1 MMPSLSQQ
9 AAHWIKNVQFSDFP
23 EEVIEDT
30 KLRVLD
36 YIGLI
41 LAAASMPIG
50 KTFRDGVLEVE
61 ALGNA
66 QGHGATILGFGDV
79 TSPLWATIANGGMS
93 HALDYDDTH
102 NETVNHI
109 TGPVA
114 STALSL
120 GESLG
125 ISGKEFITTVA
136 AGNELSCRI
145 GTCSPTTLL
154 AIGWHPTSII
164 GTLAA
169 GQVAGRL
176 LGLSE
181 EHLKDTMGLTGS
193 QAAGLMEHLQD
204 GTLVKSMHP
213 GWNAHSGMVA
223 AYLAKNGLTGP
234 ATVLEGR
241 NGVFR
246 KHVQKENY
254 EFTFDRMM
262 KDIGKEWE
270 ILNASFKPY
279 PCMHVIHPFLDALL
293 YFCNEEGLRADGVK
307 KITCLVA
314 DYQVPIC
321 LEPAEEKKRPRTD
334 YHARFSL
341 QYSLGAALYFGR
353 LGVKACEDKYINDPD
368 ILEQVD
374 KVTYEIDK
382 NAPSSHRFK
391 GWVKIETTDGRELE
405 KIVDHNWGS
414 KENPM
419 EPADIEQKFRENAL
433 LMLPETQVA
442 EIIEKVHQLDKLENI
457 RELIQPCVVQK

>member
-1 MMPSLSQQ
+1 MPTLSEQ
-9 AAHWIKNVQFSDFP
+9 AARWIKSVQYADFP
-23 EEVIEDT
+23 DEVMADA

-41 LAAASMPIG
+41 LATASMPVG
-50 KTFRDGVLEVE
+50 KTFRDGVLEIE
-61 ALGNA
+61 DLGNTR
-66 QGHGATILGFGDV
+66 GEGATILGFGDT

-114 STALSL
+114 SAALSL
-120 GESLG
+120 GEKFD
-125 ISGKEFITTVA
+125 IDGKEFLTTVA

-145 GTCSPTTLL
+145 GLCAPAPLLTL
-154 AIGWHPTSII
+154 GWHPTSVI

-193 QAAGLMEHLQD
+193 QAAGLMEHFQD

-234 ATVLEGR
+234 ATILEGR
-241 NGVFR
+241 NGIFR
-246 KHVQKENY
+246 THVQKEGT
-254 EFTFDRMM
+254 EFTFERMM

-270 ILNASFKPY
+270 ILNASYKPY
-279 PCMHVIHPFLDALL
+279 PCAHIIHPFLDALL
-293 YFCNEEGLRADGVK
+293 YLYREEGIRADNVK
-307 KITCLVA
+307 TITCMVA
-314 DYQVPIC
+314 DYLVPIS
-321 LEPAEEKKRPRTD
+321 LEPADEKTRPRTD
-334 YHARFSL
+334 YHGRFSL

-353 LGVKACEDKYINDPD
+353 LGVEACSEENIIDPD
-368 ILEQVD
+368 ILAQVD
-374 KVTYEIDK
+374 KVTYEIDE
-382 NAPSSHRFK
+382 NAPSTRQFK

-419 EPADIEQKFRENAL
+419 TPTDIQQKFKENAVL
-433 LMLPETQVA
+433 FLPESKA
-442 EIIEKVHQLDKLENI
+442 DAIIEIVDKLEQLASI
-457 RELIQPCVVQK
+457 RELIKLCVV

>member
-1 MMPSLSQQ
+1 MPTLSEQ
-9 AAHWIKNVQFSDFP
+9 AASWIKNVQYADLP
-23 EEVIEDT
+23 AEVIEDT
-30 KLRVLD
+30 KFRVLD

-61 ALGNA
+61 GLGNTR
-66 QGHGATILGFGDV
+66 GNGATIIGFGDT
-79 TSPLWATIANGGMS
+79 TSPLWAAIANGGMS

-125 ISGKEFITTVA
+125 ISGKEFLTTIA

-154 AIGWHPTSII
+154 AIGWHPTSVI

-193 QAAGLMEHLQD
+193 QAGGLMEHFQD

-213 GWNAHSGMVA
+213 GWNAHSGIVA

-234 ATVLEGR
+234 ATILEGR
-241 NGVFR
+241 NGIFR
-246 KHVQKENY
+246 THVQKEGY

-262 KDIGKEWE
+262 KDIGQEWE
-270 ILNASFKPY
+270 ILNASYKPY
-279 PCMHVIHPFLDALL
+279 PCAHIIHPFLDALL
-293 YFCNEEGLRADGVK
+293 YFYNEEGLRADDVK
-307 KITCLVA
+307 EIKCLVA
-314 DYQVPIC
+314 DYLVPIS
-321 LEPAEEKKRPRTD
+321 LEPADEKKRPRTD
-334 YHARFSL
+334 YHGRFSL

-353 LGVKACEDKYINDPD
+353 LGVEACEDKYIKNPD
-368 ILEQVD
+368 ILAQVD

-382 NAPSSHRFK
+382 NAPSTRQFK
-391 GWVKIETTDGRELE
+391 GWIKIETSDGRKLE

-419 EPADIEQKFRENAL
+419 TPADIERKFRENAL
-433 LMLPETQVA
+433 LMLPENQVA
-442 EIIEKVHQLDKLENI
+442 EIIEKVHGLEKLKNI
-457 RELIQPCVVQK
+457 RELIPLCVVKK

>member
-9 AAHWIKNVQFSDFP
+9 AAHWIKNVQFSDLP

-50 KTFRDGVLEVE
+50 KTFRDGVLEIE
-61 ALGNA
+61 SLGNTR
-66 QGHGATILGFGDV
+66 GEGATILGYGDT

-114 STALSL
+114 SAALSL

-125 ISGKEFITTVA
+125 ISGKEFLATVT

-145 GTCSPTTLL
+145 GTCSPITLL

-181 EHLKDTMGLTGS
+181 EHLKDTMGITGS
-193 QAAGLMEHLQD
+193 QASGLMEHLQD
-204 GTLVKSMHP
+204 GALVKSMHP
-213 GWNAHSGMVA
+213 GWNAHAGMVA

-241 NGVFR
+241 NGIFR
-246 KHVQKENY
+246 THVQKENY

-279 PCMHVIHPFLDALL
+279 PCAHIIHPFLDALL
-293 YFCNEEGLRADGVK
+293 YLYHEEGVRADDVK

-314 DYQVPIC
+314 DYLVPIS
-321 LEPAEEKKRPRTD
+321 LEPAKEKTRPRTD
-334 YHARFSL
+334 YHGRFSL

-353 LGVKACEDKYINDPD
+353 LGVEACEEKYINDPA
-368 ILEQVD
+368 ILAQVD

-382 NAPSSHRFK
+382 DAPSTRQFK

-419 EPADIEQKFRENAL
+419 EPADIERKFRENAL
-433 LMLPETQVA
+433 LMLPENQVS
-442 EIIEKVHQLDKLENI
+442 EIIEKVQGLEKLQNI
-457 RELIQPCVVQK
+457 RELIPPCIVQK